1 MNDKVSSATNLL
13 NSIQRA
19 SEAFGAG
26 SSSYGK
32 GINSLEKGAL
42 ECREMSDILTN
53 VNGTLAEGW
62 ANVADTLTKLNS
74 SAEGFIDD
82 LYKAITSY
90 CENVIASENE
100 EAKALDQTK
109 KASDNAIQQIDS
121 LFN

>member
-13 NSIQRA
+13 ESIQRA
-19 SEAFGAG
+19 SEVSGYSFD
-26 SSSYGK
+26 GK
-32 GINSLEKGAL
+32 VMNSLEKGAL

-53 VNGTLAEGW
+53 VNGTLSEGW

-90 CENVIASENE
+90 CESVIASENE